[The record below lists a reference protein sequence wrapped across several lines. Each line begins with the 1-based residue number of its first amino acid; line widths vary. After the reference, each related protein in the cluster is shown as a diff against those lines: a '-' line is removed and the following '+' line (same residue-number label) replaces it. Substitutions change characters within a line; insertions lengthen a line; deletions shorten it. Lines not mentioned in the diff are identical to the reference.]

1 MVSRGAS
8 EEEEEE
14 EEVEVVF
21 FNADFPRWAAG
32 EHRPVGCTVCRSQYL
47 DFGGPAKLGT
57 RGSEIDARSNAMM
70 DDEVVQMALV
80 LPARGTLT
88 ADKRQPSALFLV
100 ARYSLAIRT

>member
-1 MVSRGAS
+1 
-8 EEEEEE
+8 
-14 EEVEVVF
+14 
-21 FNADFPRWAAG
+21 
-32 EHRPVGCTVCRSQYL
+32 
-47 DFGGPAKLGT
+47 
-57 RGSEIDARSNAMM
+57 MM